1 MKPFLKTLLVVILCV
16 ISGVALAK
24 NLVLVEENHAEI
36 ESDGVTYVLDSYIV
50 MFEQPYYILVQ
61 RKDNQAVNPDVAEDV
76 AIEYILPRGC
86 TVPLER
92 RPDLDRRNEDG
103 TKLIIGVAC

>member
-1 MKPFLKTLLVVILCV
+1 MKPFLGIPLAIALWA
-16 ISGVALAK
+16 ISTAALAK
-24 NLVLVEENHAEI
+24 SLVLVEENHAEL
-36 ESDGVTYVLDSYIV
+36 ERDGVAYVLDSYIV
-50 MFEQPYYILVQ
+50 MFEQPYYILVR
-61 RKDNQAVNPDVAEDV
+61 RKDNQAVNAGVAEEV